1 MFFLVGDVRLER
13 RHVRRADRERTV
25 ASLPMK
31 TAEAGTV
38 VFDPFR
44 RLLLQVA
51 DECGNGDGGSQP
63 AKRMDMVFNAANCQR
78 GGIQTFASAA
88 KVTMESIAQC
98 LTFQKRSSLFRGK
111 HNVHVD
117 LNQGLRHGRADGET
131 LSGFGA
137 IDNPKPRVRV
147 ATLGF
152 VVKRRCR
159 FALTSAGDCTRRAR
173 KLERRQKLASQIVH
187 P

>member
-1 MFFLVGDVRLER
+1 
-13 RHVRRADRERTV
+13 
-25 ASLPMK
+25 
-31 TAEAGTV
+31 
-38 VFDPFR
+38 
-44 RLLLQVA
+44 
-51 DECGNGDGGSQP
+51 
-63 AKRMDMVFNAANCQR
+63 
-78 GGIQTFASAA
+78 
-88 KVTMESIAQC
+88 MESIAQC
-98 LTFQKRSSLFRGK
+98 LSFQKRSPLFRGK

-159 FALTSAGDCTRRAR
+159 FTQPEVCALRLKPEHSGRCPELIDWPDLLRGMAN
-173 KLERRQKLASQIVH
+173 L
-187 P
+187 